1 MLHWFEIL
9 AINNEK
15 INFDWNSIFDEIQI
29 RLFSEFP
36 AAKCLEIVNLSKA
49 IKGTEKS
56 REKNVL
62 HNSSNER
69 SWSFSFYNLSIFFL
83 QYQFRD
89 KFQLYILC

>member
-1 MLHWFEIL
+1 MFFFLIKKKNSDQINEKRLHFEGIHFVLKMLHWFEIL

-49 IKGTEKS
+49 IKGTKKG
-56 REKNVL
+56 REKKCPP
-62 HNSSNER
+62 
-69 SWSFSFYNLSIFFL
+69 
-83 QYQFRD
+83 QF
-89 KFQLYILC
+89 K